1 MTTKKRN
8 LTQKVA
14 AGAIL
19 VALSGFV
26 PNVSRQAQ
34 AATATISASG
44 TFTGGI
50 TMSAGTN
57 LVFGKMVATAAAG
70 KLSVTTG
77 GGTAATNGFF
87 NTLGAT
93 NGSFKFQAGA
103 LKAVDFTIAGVQKT
117 LALASTA
124 NGGKTGVVNLSTVK
138 INGPFAAAETFTTGA
153 LTNSATLT
161 STTADILVGG
171 AVTWGAT
178 QPLGSFTQALTLTAN
193 Y

>member
-26 PNVSRQAQ
+26 PNVTRQAH

-50 TMSAGTN
+50 TLTAGTN
-57 LVFGKMVATAAAG
+57 LQFGKMVATANSG
-70 KLSVTTG
+70 KLTVQTG
-77 GGTAATNGFF
+77 GGTAGSKGFF
-87 NTLGAT
+87 NTVGAT
-93 NGSFKFQAGA
+93 NGTIKFNAGA
-103 LKAVDFTIAGVQKT
+103 LKVVDITVAGVAKT

-138 INGPFAAAETFTTGA
+138 IGGPFAAAETFTTAG
-153 LTNSATLT
+153 LKQSATLT
-161 STTADILVGG
+161 SLTTDLNIGG
-171 AVTWGAT
+171 TVTWGAV
-178 QPLGSFTQALTLTAN
+178 QPLGSFTQAVAVTVN